1 MKQLMMTGLLFG
13 ILGYFLGS
21 ILFARLFSE
30 KIRHINI
37 GDISAD
43 GNPGTAN
50 AFKNAGFLC
59 GVLTL
64 LGDLGK
70 GFLPVYCYI
79 HFVSMPETDTALVSF
94 MLIFVMLSPVLGH
107 AYSVFYHF
115 QGGKCI
121 AVSFGVLLGLAPYLQ
136 PALILAVI
144 YISLVLLHIKPNDKC
159 TRLAFPIASLA
170 DMIFLKE
177 KTVAIAMLGITTVV
191 LRKQILFK
199 KNLRA
204 ERSA

>member
-13 ILGYFLGS
+13 IAGYFLGS
-21 ILFARLFSE
+21 ILFAQLFSE

-37 GDISAD
+37 EAVSAD

-59 GVLTL
+59 GILTL

-79 HFVSMPETDTALVSF
+79 RFASIAQTDTSLISL

-107 AYSVFYHF
+107 AYSVFRHF

-144 YISLVLLHIKPNDKC
+144 YISLVLLHIRPNDRC
-159 TRLAFPIASLA
+159 TRIAFPMASLV
-170 DMIFLKE
+170 DLIFLKE
-177 KTVAIAMLGITTVV
+177 KTVVIAMFGITTVV

-204 ERSA
+204 ERSV